1 MVEADFFQ
9 GVLSNAAWDFIKW
22 VAFIAG
28 GGLLARYLAK
38 RRVSVKTLY
47 NTVRINYVSTYREK
61 LYRVEH

>member
-28 GGLLARYLAK
+28 GGSVDYL
-38 RRVSVKTLY
+38 RG
-47 NTVRINYVSTYREK
+47 I
-61 LYRVEH
+61 